1 MTEFTLV
8 IGNKAY
14 SSWSLR
20 GWLGLKAT
28 GAAFEEVV
36 IPLDQPDTKARIA
49 AFSPSGKVPALV
61 VGDAVIWDSLAILEY
76 LAERFP
82 DAGLWPA
89 DSEARAL
96 ARAVSCEMHAGFAP
110 LRKHMWMDLKSRRP
124 DEGRTPEV
132 AADIARV
139 QEIWG
144 LCRKRFGVGG
154 PFLFGSFSNADVMFA
169 PVVTRFQTYGVDVDP
184 VCRDYA
190 DAVLAWPAMREWTE
204 AALAEPWVLG
214 PH

>member
-1 MTEFTLV
+1 MIEIMLV

-28 GAAFEEVV
+28 GVAFDEVV
-36 IPLDQPDTKARIA
+36 IPLDQPETKARIA
-49 AFSPSGKVPALV
+49 EYSPSGKVPTLIHN
-61 VGDAVIWDSLAILEY
+61 DTVIWESLAILEY
-76 LAERFP
+76 LAEQFP
-82 DAGLWPA
+82 KAGLWPEDA
-89 DSEARAL
+89 EARAF

-110 LRKHMWMDLKSRRP
+110 LRQHMWMDLKSKRP
-124 DEGRTPEV
+124 GEGRTPEV
-132 AADIARV
+132 VADIERI
-139 QEIWG
+139 QQIWG
-144 LCRKRFGVGG
+144 HCRKRFGAGG
-154 PFLFGSFSNADVMFA
+154 PFLFGGFSNADVMFA
-169 PVVTRFQTYGVDVDP
+169 PVVTRFQTYGVDLDP

-190 DAVLAWPAMREWTE
+190 DAILEWPAMQDWTK